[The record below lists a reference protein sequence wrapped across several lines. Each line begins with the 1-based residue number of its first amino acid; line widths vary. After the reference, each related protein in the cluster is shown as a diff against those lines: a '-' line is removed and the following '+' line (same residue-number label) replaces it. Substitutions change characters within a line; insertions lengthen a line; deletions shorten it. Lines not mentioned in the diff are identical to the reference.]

1 MSAAVSHA
9 LGLSRNQRE
18 RLMSITM
25 GTGLALISVFLGL
38 TLAAVATLFH
48 SSVAVYIAL
57 PLAPLL
63 ALAVLAAPIVAPLG
77 VFATFPV
84 GSTGA
89 PVGAATLQSA
99 EAAVVIVA
107 LMVIVRRLAVGQT
120 PLAWSPVL
128 FWPLGLM
135 AWMLVS
141 MFSALDET
149 LAIKQLVSIAGGV
162 TFASV
167 ILASCRGMRDVRVL
181 LWGFVLSTTILA
193 VIALS
198 SRSDFSE
205 SAYSGSAVL
214 QGRLQG
220 AFDHPNQLGALA
232 AMAAPVAAGF
242 LFGGRTRR
250 GRMIAGGMLAL
261 ILAALA
267 LSLARGAW
275 LGAGMAALFMLVTLR
290 EARQK
295 LLIIGLP
302 VVLIFV
308 GLWSYFPK
316 NESVQVVTQ
325 RAEAFTTLS
334 PYDDRDSIWREAR
347 REIKDDPW
355 TGQGPGNFIIS
366 SARAGSE
373 ASTVAAFH
381 AHNLFLNWAAESGLP
396 AAAIILLFAFAL
408 VNAGRTA
415 SRLSLARG
423 DPADRAIVIGIA
435 GALLT
440 VFFQGFVDYTLGN
453 SVVHIALW
461 GMIGAMLVA
470 SRDAGLSPRGRA
482 VTRRSGRS

>member
-18 RLMSITM
+18 RLLSLSV
-25 GTGLALISVFLGL
+25 GTGLAAVSIFLGL
-38 TLAAVATLFH
+38 MLAAVATLFH
-48 SSVAVYIAL
+48 SSVSVYIAL

-89 PVGAATLQSA
+89 PIGAATLQSA
-99 EAAVVIVA
+99 EAAVVLVA

-128 FWPLGLM
+128 FWPLALM
-135 AWMLVS
+135 SWMLVS
-141 MFSALDET
+141 LFSALDET
-149 LAIKQLVSIAGGV
+149 LAIKQLISIAGGV

-167 ILASCRGMRDVRVL
+167 ILASCRGMRDLRVL
-181 LWGFVLSTTILA
+181 LGGFVLSTTILA
-193 VIALS
+193 LIALS
-198 SRSDFSE
+198 SRSDFQSSYE
-205 SAYSGSAVL
+205 GSAVL
-214 QGRLQG
+214 KGRLQG
-220 AFDHPNQLGALA
+220 AFDHPNQLGALT
-232 AMAAPVAAGF
+232 AMAAPVAAG
-242 LFGGRTRR
+242 LLIGGRTRR
-250 GRMIAGGMLAL
+250 GRTIAGVMLGL

-275 LGAGMAALFMLVTLR
+275 LGAGVAALFMIVTLR
-290 EARQK
+290 EARRK
-295 LLIIGLP
+295 LLLFGLP
-302 VVLIFV
+302 VVLVFFA
-308 GLWSYFPK
+308 LWSFLPK
-316 NESVQVVTQ
+316 NQQVQVVTQ

-347 REIKDDPW
+347 REIRADPW
-355 TGQGPGNFIIS
+355 TGQGPGNFIIA

-373 ASTVAAFH
+373 ASTISAFH
-381 AHNLFLNWAAESGLP
+381 AHNIFLNWAAESGLP

-408 VNAGRTA
+408 VNAGRVA
-415 SRLSLARG
+415 SRGSLARG
-423 DPADRAIVIGIA
+423 DPGDRAIVIGIG

-453 SVVHIALW
+453 SVVHIAFW
-461 GMIGAMLVA
+461 GMVGAMLVA
-470 SRDAGLSPRGRA
+470 SRDAGLGA
-482 VTRRSGRS
+482 RRDLRSR

>member
-18 RLMSITM
+18 RLLSLSV
-25 GTGLALISVFLGL
+25 GTGLALVSIFLGL
-38 TLAAVATLFH
+38 MLAAVATLFH
-48 SSVAVYIAL
+48 SSVSVYIAL

-89 PVGAATLQSA
+89 PIGAATLQSA
-99 EAAVVIVA
+99 EAAVVLVA

-128 FWPLGLM
+128 FWPLALM
-135 AWMLVS
+135 CWMLVS
-141 MFSALDET
+141 LFSALDET
-149 LAIKQLVSIAGGV
+149 LAIKQLISIAGGV

-167 ILASCRGMRDVRVL
+167 ILASCRGMRDLRVL
-181 LWGFVLSTTILA
+181 LGGFVLSTTILA

-198 SRSDFSE
+198 SRSDFQSSYE
-205 SAYSGSAVL
+205 GSAVL
-214 QGRLQG
+214 KGRLQG
-220 AFDHPNQLGALA
+220 AFDHPNQLGALT
-232 AMAAPVAAGF
+232 AMAAPVAAG
-242 LFGGRTRR
+242 LLIGGRTRR
-250 GRMIAGGMLAL
+250 GRTIAGVMLGL

-275 LGAGMAALFMLVTLR
+275 LGAGVAALFMLVTLR
-290 EARQK
+290 EARRK
-295 LLIIGLP
+295 LLLFGLP
-302 VVLIFV
+302 VVLVFFAV
-308 GLWSYFPK
+308 WSFLPK
-316 NESVQVVTQ
+316 NEQVQVVTQ

-347 REIKDDPW
+347 REIKADPW
-355 TGQGPGNFIIS
+355 TGQGPGNFIIA

-373 ASTVAAFH
+373 ASTISAFH

-408 VNAGRTA
+408 VNAGRVA
-415 SRLSLARG
+415 SRGSLARG
-423 DPADRAIVIGIA
+423 DPGDRAIVIGIG

-453 SVVHIALW
+453 SVVHIAFW
-461 GMIGAMLVA
+461 GMVGAMLVA
-470 SRDAGLSPRGRA
+470 SRDAGLGA
-482 VTRRSGRS
+482 RRDLRSR

>member
-1 MSAAVSHA
+1 M
-9 LGLSRNQRE
+9 
-18 RLMSITM
+18 
-25 GTGLALISVFLGL
+25 
-38 TLAAVATLFH
+38 
-48 SSVAVYIAL
+48 
-57 PLAPLL
+57 
-63 ALAVLAAPIVAPLG
+63 
-77 VFATFPV
+77 
-84 GSTGA
+84 
-89 PVGAATLQSA
+89 
-99 EAAVVIVA
+99 
-107 LMVIVRRLAVGQT
+107 
-120 PLAWSPVL
+120 
-128 FWPLGLM
+128 
-135 AWMLVS
+135 
-141 MFSALDET
+141 
-149 LAIKQLVSIAGGV
+149 K
-162 TFASV
+162 
-167 ILASCRGMRDVRVL
+167 
-181 LWGFVLSTTILA
+181 
-193 VIALS
+193 
-198 SRSDFSE
+198 
-205 SAYSGSAVL
+205 
-214 QGRLQG
+214 GRLQG

-250 GRMIAGGMLAL
+250 TRTLAGVALGL

-275 LGAGMAALFMLVTLR
+275 LGAGAAALFMLITLR
-290 EARQK
+290 EARRT
-295 LLIIGLP
+295 LLLIGLP
-302 VVLIFV
+302 VVLVFV

-347 REIKDDPW
+347 REIQEDPW

-408 VNAGRTA
+408 VNAGRVA

-423 DPADRAIVIGIA
+423 DPADRAIVIGVG

-461 GMIGAMLVA
+461 GMIGAMLLA
-470 SRDAGLSPRGRA
+470 SRDAGIVAPRAGGYPPVR
-482 VTRRSGRS
+482 

>member
-9 LGLSRNQRE
+9 LWLSRNQRE
-18 RLMSITM
+18 RLLSLSV
-25 GTGLALISVFLGL
+25 GTGLALLSIFLGL
-38 TLAAVATLFH
+38 TLAAAATLFQ

-89 PVGAATLQSA
+89 PIGAATLQSA
-99 EAAVVIVA
+99 EAAVVLVA

-128 FWPLGLM
+128 FWPLALM
-135 AWMLVS
+135 SWMLVS
-141 MFSALDET
+141 LFSALDET
-149 LAIKQLVSIAGGV
+149 LAIKQLISIAGGV

-167 ILASCRGMRDVRVL
+167 ILASCRGMRDLRVL
-181 LWGFVLSTTILA
+181 LGGFVLSTTILA
-193 VIALS
+193 LIALS
-198 SRSDFSE
+198 SRSDFQSSYE
-205 SAYSGSAVL
+205 GSAVL
-214 QGRLQG
+214 KGRLQG
-220 AFDHPNQLGALA
+220 AFDHPNQLGALT
-232 AMAAPVAAGF
+232 AMAAPVAAG
-242 LFGGRTRR
+242 LLIGGRTRR
-250 GRMIAGGMLAL
+250 GRTIAGVMLGL

-275 LGAGMAALFMLVTLR
+275 LGAGVAALFMIVTLR
-290 EARQK
+290 EARRK
-295 LLIIGLP
+295 LLLFGLP
-302 VVLIFV
+302 VVLVFFA
-308 GLWSYFPK
+308 LWSFLPK
-316 NESVQVVTQ
+316 NQQVQVVTQ

-347 REIKDDPW
+347 REIRADPW
-355 TGQGPGNFIIS
+355 TGQGPGNFIIA

-373 ASTVAAFH
+373 ASTISAFH
-381 AHNLFLNWAAESGLP
+381 AHNIFLNWAAESGLP

-408 VNAGRTA
+408 VNAGRVA
-415 SRLSLARG
+415 SRGSLARG
-423 DPADRAIVIGIA
+423 DPGDRAIVIGIG

-453 SVVHIALW
+453 SVVHIAFW
-461 GMIGAMLVA
+461 GMVGAMLVA
-470 SRDAGLSPRGRA
+470 SRDAGLGA
-482 VTRRSGRS
+482 RRDLRSR

>member
-18 RLMSITM
+18 RLLSLSV
-25 GTGLALISVFLGL
+25 GTGLALVSIFLGL
-38 TLAAVATLFH
+38 MLAAVATLFP
-48 SSVAVYIAL
+48 SSVSVYIAL

-89 PVGAATLQSA
+89 PIGAATLQSA
-99 EAAVVIVA
+99 EAAVVLVA

-128 FWPLGLM
+128 FWPLALM
-135 AWMLVS
+135 SWMLVS
-141 MFSALDET
+141 LFSALDET
-149 LAIKQLVSIAGGV
+149 LAIKQLISIAGGV

-167 ILASCRGMRDVRVL
+167 ILASCRGMRDLRVL
-181 LWGFVLSTTILA
+181 LGGFVLSTTILA
-193 VIALS
+193 LIALS
-198 SRSDFSE
+198 SRSDFQSSYE
-205 SAYSGSAVL
+205 GSAVL
-214 QGRLQG
+214 KGRLQG
-220 AFDHPNQLGALA
+220 AFDHPNQLGALT
-232 AMAAPVAAGF
+232 AMAAPVAAG
-242 LFGGRTRR
+242 LLIGGRTRR
-250 GRMIAGGMLAL
+250 GRTIAGVMLGL

-275 LGAGMAALFMLVTLR
+275 LGAGVAALFMIVTLR
-290 EARQK
+290 EARRK
-295 LLIIGLP
+295 LLLFGLP
-302 VVLIFV
+302 VVLVFFA
-308 GLWSYFPK
+308 LWSFLPK
-316 NESVQVVTQ
+316 NQQVQVVTQ

-347 REIKDDPW
+347 REIRADPW
-355 TGQGPGNFIIS
+355 TGQGPGNFIIA

-373 ASTVAAFH
+373 ASTISAFH
-381 AHNLFLNWAAESGLP
+381 AHNIFLNWAAESGLP

-408 VNAGRTA
+408 VNAGRVA
-415 SRLSLARG
+415 SRGSLARG
-423 DPADRAIVIGIA
+423 DPGDRAIVIGIG

-453 SVVHIALW
+453 SVVHIAFW
-461 GMIGAMLVA
+461 GMVGAMLVA
-470 SRDAGLSPRGRA
+470 SRDAGLGA
-482 VTRRSGRS
+482 RRDLRSR

>member
-18 RLMSITM
+18 RLLSLSV
-25 GTGLALISVFLGL
+25 GTGLALLSIFLGL
-38 TLAAVATLFH
+38 TLAAAATLFQ

-89 PVGAATLQSA
+89 PIGAATLQSA
-99 EAAVVIVA
+99 EAAVVLVA

-128 FWPLGLM
+128 FWPLALM
-135 AWMLVS
+135 SWMLVS
-141 MFSALDET
+141 LFSALDET
-149 LAIKQLVSIAGGV
+149 LAIKQLISIAGGV

-167 ILASCRGMRDVRVL
+167 ILASCRGMRDLRVL
-181 LWGFVLSTTILA
+181 LGGFVLSTTILA
-193 VIALS
+193 LIALS
-198 SRSDFSE
+198 SRSDFQSSYE
-205 SAYSGSAVL
+205 GSAVL
-214 QGRLQG
+214 KGRLQG
-220 AFDHPNQLGALA
+220 AFDHPNQLGALT
-232 AMAAPVAAGF
+232 AMAAPVAAG
-242 LFGGRTRR
+242 LLIGGRTRR
-250 GRMIAGGMLAL
+250 GRTIAGVMLGL

-275 LGAGMAALFMLVTLR
+275 LGAGVAALFMIVTLR
-290 EARQK
+290 EARRK
-295 LLIIGLP
+295 LLLFGLP
-302 VVLIFV
+302 VVLVFFA
-308 GLWSYFPK
+308 LWSFLPK
-316 NESVQVVTQ
+316 NQQVQVVTQ

-347 REIKDDPW
+347 REIRADPW
-355 TGQGPGNFIIS
+355 TGQGPGNFIIA

-373 ASTVAAFH
+373 ASTISAFH
-381 AHNLFLNWAAESGLP
+381 AHNIFLNWAAESGLP

-408 VNAGRTA
+408 VNAGRVA
-415 SRLSLARG
+415 SRGSLARG
-423 DPADRAIVIGIA
+423 DPGDRAIVIGIG

-440 VFFQGFVDYTLGN
+440 VFSQGFVDYTLGN
-453 SVVHIALW
+453 SVVHIAFW
-461 GMIGAMLVA
+461 GMVGAMLVA
-470 SRDAGLSPRGRA
+470 SRDAGLGA
-482 VTRRSGRS
+482 RRDLRSR

>member
-18 RLMSITM
+18 RLTSITM
-25 GTGLALISVFLGL
+25 GTGLALVSIFLGL
-38 TLAAVATLFH
+38 TLAAVATLFQA
-48 SSVAVYIAL
+48 SVAVYIAL

-63 ALAVLAAPIVAPLG
+63 ALGVLAAPIVAPLG

-107 LMVIVRRLAVGQT
+107 LMLIVRRLAMGQT

-135 AWMLVS
+135 AWMLIS

-167 ILASCRGMRDVRVL
+167 ILASCRGMRDLRVL
-181 LWGFVLSTTILA
+181 LGGFVAAATVLSA
-193 VIALS
+193 FALS
-198 SRSDFSE
+198 DRSKIE
-205 SAYSGSAVL
+205 STYEGTQVL
-214 QGRLQG
+214 EGRLQG

-250 GRMIAGGMLAL
+250 TRTLAGVALAL

-275 LGAGMAALFMLVTLR
+275 LGAGAAALFMLITLR
-290 EARQK
+290 EARRT
-295 LLIIGLP
+295 LLLIGLP
-302 VVLIFV
+302 VVIVFV

-316 NESVQVVTQ
+316 NEQVQVVTQ
-325 RAEAFTTLS
+325 RAESFTTLS
-334 PYDDRDSIWREAR
+334 PYDNRDSIWREAR
-347 REIKDDPW
+347 REIQEDPW

-408 VNAGRTA
+408 VNAGRVA
-415 SRLSLARG
+415 SRRSLARG
-423 DPADRAIVIGIA
+423 DPADRAIVIGIG

-453 SVVHIALW
+453 SVVHIAFW
-461 GMIGAMLVA
+461 GMIGALLLA

-482 VTRRSGRS
+482 SYPPVR

>member
-18 RLMSITM
+18 RLLSLSV
-25 GTGLALISVFLGL
+25 GTGLALVSIFLGL
-38 TLAAVATLFH
+38 MLAAVATLFH
-48 SSVAVYIAL
+48 SSVSVYIAL

-89 PVGAATLQSA
+89 PIGAATLQSA
-99 EAAVVIVA
+99 EAAVVLVA

-128 FWPLGLM
+128 FWPLALM
-135 AWMLVS
+135 SWMLVS
-141 MFSALDET
+141 LFSALDET
-149 LAIKQLVSIAGGV
+149 LAIKQLISIAGGV

-167 ILASCRGMRDVRVL
+167 ILASCRGMRDLRVL
-181 LWGFVLSTTILA
+181 LGGFVLSTTILA
-193 VIALS
+193 LIALS
-198 SRSDFSE
+198 SRSDFQSSYE
-205 SAYSGSAVL
+205 GSAVL
-214 QGRLQG
+214 KGRLQG
-220 AFDHPNQLGALA
+220 AFDHPNQLGALT
-232 AMAAPVAAGF
+232 AMAAPVAAG
-242 LFGGRTRR
+242 LLIGGRTRR
-250 GRMIAGGMLAL
+250 GRTIAGVMLGL

-275 LGAGMAALFMLVTLR
+275 LGAGVAALFMIVTLR
-290 EARQK
+290 EARRK
-295 LLIIGLP
+295 LLLFGLP
-302 VVLIFV
+302 VVLVFFA
-308 GLWSYFPK
+308 LWSFLPK
-316 NESVQVVTQ
+316 NQQVQVVTQ

-347 REIKDDPW
+347 REIRADPW
-355 TGQGPGNFIIS
+355 TGQGPGNFIIA

-373 ASTVAAFH
+373 ASTISAFH
-381 AHNLFLNWAAESGLP
+381 AHNIFLNWAAESGLP

-408 VNAGRTA
+408 VNAGRVA
-415 SRLSLARG
+415 SRGSLARG
-423 DPADRAIVIGIA
+423 DPGDRAIVIGIG

-453 SVVHIALW
+453 SVVHIAFW
-461 GMIGAMLVA
+461 GMVGAMLVA
-470 SRDAGLSPRGRA
+470 SRDAGLGA
-482 VTRRSGRS
+482 RRDLRSR

>member
-18 RLMSITM
+18 RLLSLSV
-25 GTGLALISVFLGL
+25 GTGLALLSIFLGL
-38 TLAAVATLFH
+38 TLAAAATLFQ

-89 PVGAATLQSA
+89 PIGAATLQSA
-99 EAAVVIVA
+99 EAAVVLVA

-128 FWPLGLM
+128 FWPLALM
-135 AWMLVS
+135 SWMLVS
-141 MFSALDET
+141 LFSALDET
-149 LAIKQLVSIAGGV
+149 LAIKQLISIAGGV

-167 ILASCRGMRDVRVL
+167 ILASCRGMRDLRVL
-181 LWGFVLSTTILA
+181 LGGFVLSTTILA
-193 VIALS
+193 LIALS
-198 SRSDFSE
+198 SRSDFQSSYE
-205 SAYSGSAVL
+205 GSAVL
-214 QGRLQG
+214 KGRLQG
-220 AFDHPNQLGALA
+220 AFDHPNQLGALT
-232 AMAAPVAAGF
+232 AMAAPVAAG
-242 LFGGRTRR
+242 LLIGGRTRR
-250 GRMIAGGMLAL
+250 GRTIAGVMLGL

-275 LGAGMAALFMLVTLR
+275 LGAGVAALFMIVTLR
-290 EARQK
+290 EARRK
-295 LLIIGLP
+295 LLLFGLP
-302 VVLIFV
+302 VVLVFFA
-308 GLWSYFPK
+308 LWSFLPK
-316 NESVQVVTQ
+316 NQQVQVVTQ

-347 REIKDDPW
+347 REIRADPW
-355 TGQGPGNFIIS
+355 TGQGPGNFIIA

-373 ASTVAAFH
+373 ASTISAFH
-381 AHNLFLNWAAESGLP
+381 AHNIFLNWAAESGLP

-408 VNAGRTA
+408 VNAGRVA
-415 SRLSLARG
+415 SRGSLARG
-423 DPADRAIVIGIA
+423 DPGDRAIVIGIG

-453 SVVHIALW
+453 SVVHIAFW
-461 GMIGAMLVA
+461 GMVGAMLVA
-470 SRDAGLSPRGRA
+470 SRDAGLGA
-482 VTRRSGRS
+482 RRDLRSR

>member
-18 RLMSITM
+18 RLLSLSV
-25 GTGLALISVFLGL
+25 GTGLALVSIFLGL
-38 TLAAVATLFH
+38 MLAAVATLFH
-48 SSVAVYIAL
+48 SSVSVYIAL

-89 PVGAATLQSA
+89 PIGAATLQSA
-99 EAAVVIVA
+99 EAAVVLVA

-128 FWPLGLM
+128 FWPLALM
-135 AWMLVS
+135 SWMLVS
-141 MFSALDET
+141 LFSALDET
-149 LAIKQLVSIAGGV
+149 LAIKQLISIVGGV

-167 ILASCRGMRDVRVL
+167 ILASCRGMRDLRVL
-181 LWGFVLSTTILA
+181 LGGFVLSTTILA

-198 SRSDFSE
+198 SRSDFQSSYE
-205 SAYSGSAVL
+205 GSAVL
-214 QGRLQG
+214 KGRLQG
-220 AFDHPNQLGALA
+220 AFEHPNQLGALT
-232 AMAAPVAAGF
+232 AMAAPVAAG
-242 LFGGRTRR
+242 LLIGGRTRR
-250 GRMIAGGMLAL
+250 GRTIAGVMLGL

-275 LGAGMAALFMLVTLR
+275 LGAGVAALFMLVTLR
-290 EARQK
+290 EARRK
-295 LLIIGLP
+295 LLLFGLP
-302 VVLIFV
+302 VVLVFFAV
-308 GLWSYFPK
+308 WSFLPK
-316 NESVQVVTQ
+316 NEQVQVVTQ

-347 REIKDDPW
+347 REIKADPW
-355 TGQGPGNFIIS
+355 TGQGPGNFIIA

-373 ASTVAAFH
+373 ASTVSAFH

-408 VNAGRTA
+408 VNAGRVA
-415 SRLSLARG
+415 SRGSLARG
-423 DPADRAIVIGIA
+423 DPGDRAIVIGIG

-453 SVVHIALW
+453 SVVHIAFW
-461 GMIGAMLVA
+461 GMVGAMLVA
-470 SRDAGLSPRGRA
+470 SRDAGFGA
-482 VTRRSGRS
+482 RRVLRSR

>member
-18 RLMSITM
+18 RLLSLSV
-25 GTGLALISVFLGL
+25 GTGLALVSIFLGL
-38 TLAAVATLFH
+38 MLAAVATLFP
-48 SSVAVYIAL
+48 SSVSVYIAL

-89 PVGAATLQSA
+89 PIGAATLQSA
-99 EAAVVIVA
+99 EAAVVLVA

-128 FWPLGLM
+128 FWPLALM
-135 AWMLVS
+135 SWMLVS
-141 MFSALDET
+141 LFSALDET
-149 LAIKQLVSIAGGV
+149 LAIKQLISIAGGV

-167 ILASCRGMRDVRVL
+167 ILASCRGMRDLRVL
-181 LWGFVLSTTILA
+181 LGGFVLSTTILA

-198 SRSDFSE
+198 SRSDFQSSYE
-205 SAYSGSAVL
+205 GSAVL
-214 QGRLQG
+214 KGRLQG
-220 AFDHPNQLGALA
+220 AFDHPNQLGALT
-232 AMAAPVAAGF
+232 AMAAPVAAG
-242 LFGGRTRR
+242 LLIGGRTRR
-250 GRMIAGGMLAL
+250 GRTIAGVMLGL

-275 LGAGMAALFMLVTLR
+275 LGAGVAALFMLVTLR
-290 EARQK
+290 EARRK
-295 LLIIGLP
+295 LLLFGLP
-302 VVLIFV
+302 VVLVFFAV
-308 GLWSYFPK
+308 WSFLPK
-316 NESVQVVTQ
+316 NEQVQVVTQ

-347 REIKDDPW
+347 REIKADPW
-355 TGQGPGNFIIS
+355 TGQGPGNFIIA

-373 ASTVAAFH
+373 ASTISAFH

-408 VNAGRTA
+408 VNAGRVA
-415 SRLSLARG
+415 SRGSLARG
-423 DPADRAIVIGIA
+423 DPGDRAIVIGIG

-453 SVVHIALW
+453 SVVHIAFW
-461 GMIGAMLVA
+461 GMVGAMLVA
-470 SRDAGLSPRGRA
+470 SRDAGFGA
-482 VTRRSGRS
+482 RRDLRSR

>member
-18 RLMSITM
+18 RLTSITM
-25 GTGLALISVFLGL
+25 GTGLALVSIFLGL
-38 TLAAVATLFH
+38 TLAAVATLFQA
-48 SSVAVYIAL
+48 SVAVYIAL

-107 LMVIVRRLAVGQT
+107 LMVIVRQLAMGQT

-135 AWMLVS
+135 AWMLIS

-167 ILASCRGMRDVRVL
+167 ILASCRGMRDLRVL
-181 LWGFVLSTTILA
+181 LGGFVAAATVLS
-193 VIALS
+193 VFALS
-198 SRSDFSE
+198 DRSKIE
-205 SAYSGSAVL
+205 STYEGTQVL
-214 QGRLQG
+214 EGRLQG

-232 AMAAPVAAGF
+232 AMAFPVAAGF

-250 GRMIAGGMLAL
+250 TRTLAGVALAL

-275 LGAGMAALFMLVTLR
+275 LGAGAAALLMLITLR
-290 EARQK
+290 EARRT
-295 LLIIGLP
+295 LLLIGLP
-302 VVLIFV
+302 VVLVFV

-316 NESVQVVTQ
+316 NEQVQVVTQ
-325 RAEAFTTLS
+325 RAESFTTLS
-334 PYDDRDSIWREAR
+334 PYDNRDSIWREAR
-347 REIKDDPW
+347 REIKEDPW

-366 SARAGSE
+366 SAGAGSE

-408 VNAGRTA
+408 VNAGRVA
-415 SRLSLARG
+415 SRRSLARG
-423 DPADRAIVIGIA
+423 DPADRAIVIGIG

-453 SVVHIALW
+453 SVVHIAFW
-461 GMIGAMLVA
+461 GMVGAMLLA

-482 VTRRSGRS
+482 VTRR

>member
-18 RLMSITM
+18 RLLSLSV
-25 GTGLALISVFLGL
+25 GTGLALVSIFLGL
-38 TLAAVATLFH
+38 MLAAVATLFH
-48 SSVAVYIAL
+48 SSVSVYIAL

-89 PVGAATLQSA
+89 PIGAATLQSA
-99 EAAVVIVA
+99 EAAVVLVA

-128 FWPLGLM
+128 FWPLALM
-135 AWMLVS
+135 SWMLVS
-141 MFSALDET
+141 LFSALDET
-149 LAIKQLVSIAGGV
+149 LAIKQLISIAGGV

-167 ILASCRGMRDVRVL
+167 ILASCRGMRDLRVL
-181 LWGFVLSTTILA
+181 LGGFVLSTTILA

-198 SRSDFSE
+198 SRSDFQSSYE
-205 SAYSGSAVL
+205 GSAVL
-214 QGRLQG
+214 KGRLQG
-220 AFDHPNQLGALA
+220 AFDHPNQLGALT
-232 AMAAPVAAGF
+232 AMAAPVAAG
-242 LFGGRTRR
+242 LLIGGRTRR
-250 GRMIAGGMLAL
+250 GRTIAGVMLGL

-275 LGAGMAALFMLVTLR
+275 LGAGVAALFMIVTLR
-290 EARQK
+290 EARRK
-295 LLIIGLP
+295 LLLFGLP
-302 VVLIFV
+302 VVLVFFA
-308 GLWSYFPK
+308 LWSFLPK
-316 NESVQVVTQ
+316 NQQVQVVTQ

-347 REIKDDPW
+347 REIRADPW
-355 TGQGPGNFIIS
+355 TGQGPGNFIIA

-373 ASTVAAFH
+373 ASTISAFH
-381 AHNLFLNWAAESGLP
+381 AHNIFLNWAAESGLP

-408 VNAGRTA
+408 VNAGRVA
-415 SRLSLARG
+415 SRGSLARG
-423 DPADRAIVIGIA
+423 DPGDRAIVIGIG

-453 SVVHIALW
+453 SVVHIAFW
-461 GMIGAMLVA
+461 GMVGAMLVA
-470 SRDAGLSPRGRA
+470 SRDAGLGA
-482 VTRRSGRS
+482 RRDLRSR

>member
-1 MSAAVSHA
+1 MSAVVSHA
-9 LGLSRNQRE
+9 LGLSRAQRE
-18 RLMSITM
+18 RLLSVSM
-25 GTGLALISVFLGL
+25 GTGLALIAIFLGVL
-38 TLAAVATLFH
+38 LAAVATLFQ

-77 VFATFPV
+77 GFATFPV

-135 AWMLVS
+135 AWMLIS

-162 TFASV
+162 TFACV
-167 ILASCRGMRDVRVL
+167 ILASCRGMRDLRVL
-181 LWGFVLSTTILA
+181 LGGFVAAATVLS
-193 VIALS
+193 VFALS
-198 SRSDFSE
+198 SRSDFQSSYE
-205 SAYSGSAVL
+205 GSAVL
-214 QGRLQG
+214 KGRLQG

-232 AMAAPVAAGF
+232 AMAAPVAAGL

-250 GRMIAGGMLAL
+250 TRIMAGVALGL

-275 LGAGMAALFMLVTLR
+275 LGAGVAALFMLITLR
-290 EARQK
+290 EARRQ
-295 LLIIGLP
+295 LLLIGLP
-302 VVLIFV
+302 VVLVFV

-316 NESVQVVTQ
+316 NEQVQVVTQ
-325 RAEAFTTLS
+325 RAESFTTLS

-347 REIKDDPW
+347 REIKADPW

-408 VNAGRTA
+408 VNAGRVA

-423 DPADRAIVIGIA
+423 DPADRAIVIGIG

-470 SRDAGLSPRGRA
+470 SRDAGLSPRARGYSPVR
-482 VTRRSGRS
+482 